1 MKGSLKRAAVAAL
14 VGGAIA
20 VPALAQD
27 QTPQPAPGQHHGWRH
42 ANPEARME
50 HMVTRMFSSVN
61 ASDQQKTQAVTIVR
75 AAAAD
80 IRPLEQQLR
89 DGRRAAMQLLAAPA
103 IDRNALEAQRVQQ
116 SAVQEQIS
124 KRRTQAVADLAEV
137 LTPDQRAALAKRMSE
152 RFGGRRA
159 G

>member
-1 MKGSLKRAAVAAL
+1 MKGSLKRAAIAAL
-14 VGGAIA
+14 VGGFVAA
-20 VPALAQD
+20 GPALAQD
-27 QTPQPAPGQHHGWRH
+27 PTPAPGQHHGSRH

-50 HMVTRMFSSVN
+50 HMVTRMFSSVD
-61 ASDQQKTQAVTIVR
+61 ASDQQKTRAVTIVR

-103 IDRNALEAQRVQQ
+103 IDRNAIEAQRAQQ
-116 SAVQEQIS
+116 AAVQEQIS
-124 KRRTQAVADLAEV
+124 KRRTQAMADLAEV

-152 RFGGRRA
+152 RFGGRRT